1 MPIDI
6 LMATYNGGKYLEN
19 QLLSL
24 LGQTYRDWILYIHDD
39 GSDDATLDIIRKY
52 QDLDTR
58 ILLISDNIRFGNA
71 ARNFMHLL
79 HYSTSYYTIF
89 CDQDDIWFE
98 TKLADLIEKLNMY
111 DDEPCAVFCNGYA
124 YSQEKGIIGDKITKV
139 HPNSLN
145 DFFFLNAGIQGCSLM
160 FNRRL
165 REKLNVIPNEI
176 AMHDHFLTL
185 GALCFGK
192 LVYLDKHLML
202 YRQFHTNKATTNINY
217 SLKKRLL
224 SFFSR
229 NLPVVDRLHFLAT
242 HSFYNSYKN
251 KLEPKAR
258 LLFEAYLRYC
268 NTSSLLKKVMIIGK
282 YGFKLHCSRILL
294 ILKTIVRPSIK

>member
-1 MPIDI
+1 CNR
-6 LMATYNGGKYLEN
+6 YSYFQQNV
-19 QLLSL
+19 
-24 LGQTYRDWILYIHDD
+24 
-39 GSDDATLDIIRKY
+39 IIV
-52 QDLDTR
+52 
-58 ILLISDNIRFGNA
+58 
-71 ARNFMHLL
+71 
-79 HYSTSYYTIF
+79 
-89 CDQDDIWFE
+89 DQ
-98 TKLADLIEKLNMY
+98 
-111 DDEPCAVFCNGYA
+111 
-124 YSQEKGIIGDKITKV
+124 ITNV
-139 HPNSLN
+139 HPYPLI
-145 DFFFLNAGIQGCSLM
+145 DFFFLNAGIQRFSLM

-165 REKLNVIPNEI
+165 REKLNVTPNEI

-251 KLEPKAR
+251 KLEPK
-258 LLFEAYLRYC
+258 
-268 NTSSLLKKVMIIGK
+268 
-282 YGFKLHCSRILL
+282 
-294 ILKTIVRPSIK
+294 